1 MKWLGRIVR
10 RWTPD
15 IILDLLGK
23 LGIDRFRYRVPRNSG
38 LSHPVATD
46 FSLAVPFG
54 YSVPSPKN
62 RPPVGIICHL
72 FHADL
77 AEWMLSALGQIDL
90 SANVYIST
98 DTQQKAN
105 VIRGI
110 FARWDKGKVDVRVVE
125 NRGRDIAPKLVAFA
139 DVYGRYELVLLLHS
153 KKSPHYDF
161 GEAWRDYLVQSL
173 AGSPAIVA
181 SIMAIFDT
189 CPNVGMVI
197 PQHYSKL
204 RAVTALDWAANF
216 HKSRRLAWRMGIDIS
231 GDGYIDMPSGSMFWA
246 RPQALK
252 PLLDLHLS
260 FDSFPAEPLP
270 EDGTIAH
277 AIERLFLFACE
288 KAGYAWLK
296 VTPEP
301 HTDELAVHI
310 KERSQIAAFISR
322 HRFDL
327 LGADGKHR

>member
-15 IILDLLGK
+15 IILDFLGK
-23 LGIDRFRYRVPRNSG
+23 LGIDRFRYRVRRNSG
-38 LSHPVATD
+38 LSRPVATD

-62 RPPVGIICHL
+62 RPPVGVICHL

-77 AEWMLSALGQIDL
+77 AEWMLSALGGIDL
-90 SANVYIST
+90 SADVYIST
-98 DTQQKAN
+98 DTRQKAD
-105 VIRGI
+105 VIGGI

-139 DVYGRYELVLLLHS
+139 DVYARYELVLLLHS

-189 CPNVGMVI
+189 CPSVGMI
-197 PQHYSKL
+197 FPQHYSKL
-204 RAVTALDWAANF
+204 RAICRLDWGWNF
-216 HKSRRLAWRMGIDIS
+216 REARRLASRMSIDIS
-231 GDGYIDMPSGSMFWA
+231 ANGYVDMPSGSMMWA
-246 RPQALK
+246 RSRALK

-260 FDSFPAEPLP
+260 FDDFPAEPLL

-277 AIERLFLFACE
+277 AIERLFLFVCE
-288 KAGYAWLK
+288 KAGYTWLK
-296 VTPEP
+296 VSPTP
-301 HTDELAVHI
+301 DAASVQVRQAI
-310 KERSQIAAFISR
+310 DIERFVVQ

-327 LGADGKHR
+327 LPPGAVQ